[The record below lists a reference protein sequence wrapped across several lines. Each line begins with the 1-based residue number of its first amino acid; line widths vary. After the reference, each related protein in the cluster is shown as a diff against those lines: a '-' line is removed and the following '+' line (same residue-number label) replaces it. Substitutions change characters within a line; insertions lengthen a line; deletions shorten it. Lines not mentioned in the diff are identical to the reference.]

1 MLAICKREFMSLF
14 QNVTGWLFVGINLA
28 LYGLYFFIYDISN
41 GYPSISYP
49 LSATTFIFLIT
60 VPVITMRVIAE
71 DRKNK
76 TDQLILTSSV
86 SVGQIVVGKYLAL
99 VFTFLIELAVIC
111 LSPLFLNIYVVQSK
125 HTGVIQFW
133 DTCSLD

>member
-111 LSPLFLNIYVVQSK
+111 LSPLFLVNQV
-125 HTGVIQFW
+125 
-133 DTCSLD
+133 